1 MAKQSVGRTAL
12 GAVVCRLIEQYQPET
27 TRLFNDP
34 LAKALVGAPIRIM
47 LQLSAMRNF
56 TVQQTDAVGSGIFGA
71 QICRTRFIDDTV
83 QAALAQ
89 GIAQLVVLG
98 AGYDTRPYRL
108 PGIERARVYEVDL
121 PSVQDDKKAKI
132 QKALGQMPPNVTFI
146 PIDFD
151 QQTLEAAF
159 AGSNFDFSKPAIFI
173 WEGVT
178 QYITEGAVQQTL
190 AFVGN
195 TAPGSSIVFTY
206 VLKSVIE
213 RRSTIPGA
221 DHMLDVVAKQSPW
234 IFGLGPAGMREFL
247 TPFHLTLLADV
258 GNVDY
263 QTKYLKPLGR
273 TLVVS
278 EVERIVHA
286 SVA

>member
-34 LAKALVGAPIRIM
+34 LARALVGAPIRIM
-47 LQLSAMRNF
+47 LQVSAMRKF
-56 TVQQTDAVGSGIFGA
+56 TVQQTDAVGNGIFGA
-71 QICRTRFIDDTV
+71 QICRTRFIDDTL

-89 GIAQLVVLG
+89 GIAQVVVLG
-98 AGYDTRPYRL
+98 AGYDTRPYRI
-108 PGIERARVYEVDL
+108 PSIERARVFEVDL
-121 PSVQDDKKAKI
+121 PAVQNDKKVKI
-132 QKALGQMPPNVTFI
+132 QQALGQVPQNVTFI

-151 QQTLEAAF
+151 QQPLEAAF
-159 AGSNFDFSKPAIFI
+159 AGTAFDFSKPAIFI

-178 QYITEGAVQQTL
+178 QYITGQAVQQTL
-190 AFVGN
+190 AFVGK

-234 IFGLGPAGMREFL
+234 IFGLEPIGMGAFL
-247 TPFHLTLLADV
+247 QPFHLTLLADV
-258 GNVDY
+258 GNTDY
-263 QTKYLKPLGR
+263 QAKYLKPLGR